1 MITYRLL
8 VSSPFLIISSE
19 RAGEWAVLMREFSR
33 LPQMESLLARGV
45 IKTRGR
51 GRGRGGGSNGAG
63 AGGRGVGGPGSGR
76 PKPGAGS
83 IFFLGLGLVSTLT
96 LTLKQRSLKR
106 RDLDSG
112 PSTHIPLRS
121 RGLLLGCSER
131 ANTR

>member
-1 MITYRLL
+1 MNSRDCPKWRACLHE
-8 VSSPFLIISSE
+8 VSLK
-19 RAGEWAVLMREFSR
+19 
-33 LPQMESLLARGV
+33 RGV
-45 IKTRGR
+45 GA
-51 GRGRGGGSNGAG
+51 GAG
-63 AGGRGVGGPGSGR
+63 AGGGGSGGRGAGGPGSGG

>member
-1 MITYRLL
+1 MNSRDYPKWRACLHE
-8 VSSPFLIISSE
+8 VSLK
-19 RAGEWAVLMREFSR
+19 
-33 LPQMESLLARGV
+33 RGV
-45 IKTRGR
+45 GAGT
-51 GRGRGGGSNGAG
+51 GAG
-63 AGGRGVGGPGSGR
+63 AGGGGGPGSGG

-131 ANTR
+131 ANTK

>member
-1 MITYRLL
+1 MKLANKTETTYKRTKVERFDWFIQRIQTRVAFGWL
-8 VSSPFLIISSE
+8 SE
-19 RAGEWAVLMREFSR
+19 RSGE
-33 LPQMESLLARGV
+33 
-45 IKTRGR
+45 K
-51 GRGRGGGSNGAG
+51 
-63 AGGRGVGGPGSGR
+63 
-76 PKPGAGS
+76 GAGS

>member
-1 MITYRLL
+1 MNSRDCPKWRACLHE
-8 VSSPFLIISSE
+8 VSLK
-19 RAGEWAVLMREFSR
+19 
-33 LPQMESLLARGV
+33 RGV
-45 IKTRGR
+45 
-51 GRGRGGGSNGAG
+51 GAG
-63 AGGRGVGGPGSGR
+63 AGGGGGSDGAGAGGAGVGPPGSGR

-83 IFFLGLGLVSTLT
+83 IFFLRLGLVSTLT